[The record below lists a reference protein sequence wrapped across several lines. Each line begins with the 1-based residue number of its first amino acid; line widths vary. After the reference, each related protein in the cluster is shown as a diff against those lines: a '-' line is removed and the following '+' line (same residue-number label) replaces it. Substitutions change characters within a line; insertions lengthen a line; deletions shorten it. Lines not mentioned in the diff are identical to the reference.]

1 MRVAT
6 GIEGFDNLVQ
16 GGFPAGKQI
25 LLTGS
30 PGTGKTIFSL
40 EYLHNGAHLFGEKG
54 LYVSFEESV
63 EDLKEQAKQFGWN
76 FDELEQQQKAW
87 ILAIPATEISESTL
101 GEITSLIQRN
111 GIKRL
116 VVDSLT
122 SLAINIPSSRTSIGD
137 LTDIFIRRF
146 IYQFIFQLRELKDVT
161 TLLVAQAADKG
172 ITLDGVSEF
181 VCDGIIKIDYESL
194 GGAYSRSLSIRK
206 MRQVKNEEDVH
217 PLEITNVGLV
227 VHSLD

>member
-6 GIEGFDNLVQ
+6 GIDGFDNLVK
-16 GGFPAGKQI
+16 GGFPAGKQV

-30 PGTGKTIFSL
+30 PGTGKTIFCL
-40 EYLHNGAHLFGEKG
+40 EYLYNGAHLFGEKG
-54 LYVSFEESV
+54 LYVSFEESAD
-63 EDLKEQAKQFGWN
+63 DLKEQAKQFGWN
-76 FDELEQQQKAW
+76 FDELEHQQKAW
-87 ILAIPATEISESTL
+87 ILAIPATEITESTL
-101 GEITSLIQRN
+101 GEITDFIKRN
-111 GIKRL
+111 GITRL
-116 VVDSLT
+116 VIDSLT

-172 ITLDGVSEF
+172 VMLDGVSEF
-181 VCDGIIKIDYESL
+181 VCDGIIKIEYESL
-194 GGAYSRSLSIRK
+194 GGAYTRSLSIRK